1 MHIFVVMIEMY
12 MLCVSSDISH
22 HILYVV
28 LYHVGLFSLLE
39 FEINYLS
46 IYLIMHKEPMH
57 HAGAIRQLLY
67 DCAYVREIIHS
78 LKLVDY
84 PPVHTHKN
92 HTITYSCIMTLPP
105 LL

>member
-39 FEINYLS
+39 FEIKYLS
-46 IYLIMHKEPMH
+46 IFALLIEKRTR
-57 HAGAIRQLLY
+57 HAVVGVLI
-67 DCAYVREIIHS
+67 DCASKESSGAQSR
-78 LKLVDY
+78 
-84 PPVHTHKN
+84 
-92 HTITYSCIMTLPP
+92 
-105 LL
+105 